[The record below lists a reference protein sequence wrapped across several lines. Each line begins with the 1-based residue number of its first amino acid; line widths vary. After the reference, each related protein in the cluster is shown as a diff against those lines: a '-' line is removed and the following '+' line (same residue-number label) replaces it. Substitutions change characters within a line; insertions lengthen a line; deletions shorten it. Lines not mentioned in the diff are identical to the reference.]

1 MPELAII
8 IPTWNERGNVRSLVQ
23 KIETALSGVDWEV
36 VFVDDQSADG
46 TLDELVEMSREDPRV
61 RFIERIGRRG
71 LSSACIEGFL
81 STASEFLA
89 VMDADH
95 QHDESL
101 LPQMLAKI
109 RAEPSLDIVIGS
121 RFVDGGG
128 VADWSKSRLALSR
141 LGKWVSGL
149 VLPAGVN
156 DPMSGFFMTRRA
168 FVWPLASRL
177 SGRGFKILVDILV
190 TARETVR
197 FAELPYQFRERAEGE
212 SKLTPLVALEFMALI
227 FEKVFGNALPLR
239 FVRFLFVGAAGMV
252 VHLAVL
258 ASMMSMLSEFWVSQM
273 VAAFSAMTANFILNN
288 IFTYRD
294 RRITGV
300 SVIRGLLFF
309 YLLCSGG
316 FMINMAIALQLYQMG
331 GVWWLA
337 GIAGGAV
344 GAVWNFATN
353 TSITWRER

>member
-109 RAEPSLDIVIGS
+109 QAPP
-121 RFVDGGG
+121 
-128 VADWSKSRLALSR
+128 W
-141 LGKWVSGL
+141 
-149 VLPAGVN
+149 
-156 DPMSGFFMTRRA
+156 T
-168 FVWPLASRL
+168 
-177 SGRGFKILVDILV
+177 
-190 TARETVR
+190 
-197 FAELPYQFRERAEGE
+197 
-212 SKLTPLVALEFMALI
+212 
-227 FEKVFGNALPLR
+227 
-239 FVRFLFVGAAGMV
+239 
-252 VHLAVL
+252 
-258 ASMMSMLSEFWVSQM
+258 
-273 VAAFSAMTANFILNN
+273 
-288 IFTYRD
+288 
-294 RRITGV
+294 
-300 SVIRGLLFF
+300 
-309 YLLCSGG
+309 
-316 FMINMAIALQLYQMG
+316 
-331 GVWWLA
+331 
-337 GIAGGAV
+337 
-344 GAVWNFATN
+344 
-353 TSITWRER
+353 